1 LLCWAVEGHY
11 NARMGRSPH
20 VTVRVDL
27 RLIREN
33 VERIALQTRVP
44 IIAVVKADAYGLGAD
59 RVVPAIADLVE
70 SFCVFSLSEAR
81 ALDLWRLTSRP
92 SLAIGPPTLAD
103 PQEYLAAHARPA
115 VSTAAQA
122 RELKEA
128 HPILCVDTGQ
138 QRFAC
143 PAAEAASIIS
153 EGGCDEAFTHAT
165 NLAQVRAFRQAV
177 GGIVSRMHAAGSS
190 LLGESEAL
198 LHAVRPG
205 LALYRGAVRVA
216 ASLVEVRKS
225 TGPAGYSG
233 FESPYHGVILA
244 GYSHGLRPGPCLVN
258 GRAARVLEVGMQSA
272 FVQTDATDCAGDEV
286 VLLGDR
292 LTERQVADAWGTTP
306 QEALVRLT
314 GAGSRQYVE

>member
-1 LLCWAVEGHY
+1 MA
-11 NARMGRSPH
+11 RSPH

-27 RLIREN
+27 RHIREN

-59 RVVPAIADLVE
+59 RVVPAIAELVD

-81 ALDLWRLTSRP
+81 VLDLWCLTGRSC
-92 SLAIGPPTLAD
+92 LVIGPPTLAD
-103 PQEYLAAHARPA
+103 PQEYLAAHVRPA

-128 HPILCVDTGQ
+128 HPIVCVDTGQ

-143 PAAEAASIIS
+143 PAAEAASVIS
-153 EGGCDEAFTHAT
+153 EGASDEAFTHAT
-165 NLAQVRAFRQAV
+165 NLAQVRALRQAV
-177 GGIVSRMHAAGSS
+177 GGMVSRMHAAGSS
-190 LLGESEAL
+190 LLGEPEAFL
-198 LHAVRPG
+198 DAVRPG
-205 LALYRGAVRVA
+205 LALYRGAVRVSS
-216 ASLVEVRKS
+216 SLVEVRKS

-233 FESPYHGVILA
+233 FESDHHGVILA

-258 GRAARVLEVGMQSA
+258 GRPARVLEVGMQSA
-272 FVQTDATDCAGDEV
+272 FIQTDAADRAGDEV
-286 VLLGDR
+286 VLLGDS

-306 QEALVRLT
+306 QEVLVRLT
-314 GAGSRQYVE
+314 GTGSRQYVE